1 MEMKNLI
8 KTTNF
13 SVENRKKS
21 WLRMKWEKKINSIN
35 ILNKEKKRNNR
46 TLTNSEMNENVRMNS
61 PLTHKIGFDWES
73 GLI

>member
-1 MEMKNLI
+1 M
-8 KTTNF
+8 
-13 SVENRKKS
+13 R
-21 WLRMKWEKKINSIN
+21 KKINSIN

>member
-35 ILNKEKKRNNR
+35 ILHKEKKRNNR
-46 TLTNSEMNENVRMNS
+46 TLTNSEMNENVGMNS